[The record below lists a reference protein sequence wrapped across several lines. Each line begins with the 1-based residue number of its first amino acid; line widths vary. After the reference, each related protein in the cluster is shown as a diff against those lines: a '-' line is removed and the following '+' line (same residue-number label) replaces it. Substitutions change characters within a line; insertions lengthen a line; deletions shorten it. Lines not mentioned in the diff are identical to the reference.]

1 MLTPI
6 DIQGKEFKKSFRG
19 YDVREVDDFLN
30 MVIKDY
36 ETLYRDSIDLKKEI
50 GKLKESIKRY
60 ETLEDTLHSTL
71 VVAQSTSD
79 QIKSSANERAEFILK
94 TAENKSIELIS
105 SAYAEINKLSAK
117 YEQLK
122 NGMDIYRGKMN
133 ALLNSQLE
141 LLNSVKSA
149 DTTLVELSGVKEALA
164 AYEEKKAEEIIDKIP
179 EQVNQG

>member
-6 DIQGKEFKKSFRG
+6 DIQRKEFKKSFRG
-19 YDVREVDDFLN
+19 YDVSEVDDFLN
-30 MVIKDY
+30 LLIKDY
-36 ETLYRDSIDLKKEI
+36 ESLYRDSIDLNKEI
-50 GKLKESIKRY
+50 GRLKESLKRY

-79 QIKSSANERAEFILK
+79 QIKATANERAEFILK

-117 YEQLK
+117 YEELK
-122 NGMDIYRGKMN
+122 NGMDIYRGKML
-133 ALLNSQLE
+133 ALLSSQTE

-149 DTTLVELSGVKEALA
+149 DTTLVELSGVKEALMA
-164 AYEEKKAEEIIDKIP
+164 AEENTAEKIN
-179 EQVNQG
+179 E